1 MEVKYRLGSFF
12 ILVGLGL
19 IFLFWIT
26 AQGETPQ
33 PEGNLLILGI
43 GSLMFGI
50 WQAWRNRPKPQDVE
64 RFKTAKKIFNREKK
78 KKE

>member
-1 MEVKYRLGSFF
+1 MEVGYRLGSFF
-12 ILVGLGL
+12 ILIGLGL

-26 AQGETPQ
+26 TQGENPQ
-33 PEGNLLILGI
+33 PEGNLLILGM
-43 GSLMFGI
+43 GSLALGV

-64 RFKTAKKIFNREKK
+64 RFKTAKKLFGRDKK